1 MGSAVGAAVGVAVGV
16 AVGSAVGDAVGVAVG
31 VGSGVSVGTE
41 IAATIWVDCGVST
54 AESAA
59 ICACVPLPPSDP
71 IMPNIPIQSAAIMAA
86 RAFLPAC
93 HLSVFHSQS
102 LKANGQNIS
111 ASKSVRQP
119 FFCVRSLANKPAA
132 RAGARQRHVFCGPQT
147 NAFAA
152 QAVAAVRQ
160 MRASFGRPTNEIFPW
175 EPLRA
180 VCLKALSPNTKGP
193 YPAAPPLPFCAHLNS
208 PYNALPYR
216 RLKRWCSFC

>member
-1 MGSAVGAAVGVAVGV
+1 MPLPLLAMYTVLDWSSAAPAAGAGAGASVGTAVGASVGSAVGAAVGSAVGAAVGVAVGV

-41 IAATIWVDCGVST
+41 IAATIWVGCGVST

-119 FFCVRSLANKPAA
+119 GFL
-132 RAGARQRHVFCGPQT
+132 
-147 NAFAA
+147 
-152 QAVAAVRQ
+152 
-160 MRASFGRPTNEIFPW
+160 RP
-175 EPLRA
+175 
-180 VCLKALSPNTKGP
+180 LS
-193 YPAAPPLPFCAHLNS
+193 CE
-208 PYNALPYR
+208 
-216 RLKRWCSFC
+216 